1 MRIRSINGLAGF
13 ALIVGPVVTVVAF
26 LFQPGGMLIASAE
39 ASDAAG
45 SIAALVENRAL
56 ANFTSLI
63 VAACLTLTLFGFHIL
78 LGGVRGGGIGRVSAH
93 FGYLMLTVG
102 VFGWILMQGL
112 ELGMTHETAQPATAI
127 FAVQFSMGLIAGL
140 AVALGFLLL
149 SLGLPTREGYG
160 KPVALAITVVSAIAI
175 ASQVVGISDP
185 GLYDSM
191 VTVTRAC
198 YFLWVAWSAYL
209 GVQLF
214 KQSAFS
220 ADAGETD

>member
-1 MRIRSINGLAGF
+1 MQIRSINGLGGL
-13 ALIVGPVVTVVAF
+13 ALIIGPVVTVVAF

-45 SIAALVENRAL
+45 SIAASVENRAL
-56 ANFTSLI
+56 ANFTSLLI
-63 VAACLTLTLFGFHIL
+63 AACLTLTLFGFHIL
-78 LGGVRGGGIGRVSAH
+78 LRGVRGGGIGRVSAH

-149 SLGLPTREGYG
+149 SLGLPAQGRNGR
-160 KPVALAITVVSAIAI
+160 PVALAIVVVSAIALV
-175 ASQVVGISDP
+175 SQVVGISDP
-185 GLYDSM
+185 GLYDTM

-198 YFLWVAWSAYL
+198 YFLWVAWSAFL
-209 GVQLF
+209 GAQLLR
-214 KQSAFS
+214 QSEFGA
-220 ADAGETD
+220 AGEGD

>member
-1 MRIRSINGLAGF
+1 MQVRSINGLAGF
-13 ALIVGPVVTVVAF
+13 ALIFGPVVTVVAF

-56 ANFTSLI
+56 ANFTSLVI
-63 VAACLTLTLFGFHIL
+63 AACLTLTLFGFHIL
-78 LGGVRGGGIGRVSAH
+78 LRGVRGGGIGRVSAH

-112 ELGMTHETAQPATAI
+112 ELGMAHETVQPATAI
-127 FAVQFSMGLIAGL
+127 FAVQFSIGLIAGL

-149 SLGLPTREGYG
+149 SLGLPTREGKG
-160 KPVALAITVVSAIAI
+160 RPVALAITVVSAIALL
-175 ASQVVGISDP
+175 SQVVGISDP

-198 YFLWVAWSAYL
+198 YFLWVAWSAFL
-209 GVQLF
+209 GVQLLR
-214 KQSAFS
+214 QSEFG
-220 ADAGETD
+220 AGESD